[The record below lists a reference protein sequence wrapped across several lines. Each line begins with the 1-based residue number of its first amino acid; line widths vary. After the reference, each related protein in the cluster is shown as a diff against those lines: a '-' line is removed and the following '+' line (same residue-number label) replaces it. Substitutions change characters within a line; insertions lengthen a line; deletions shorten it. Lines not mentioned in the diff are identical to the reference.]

1 MKDLTK
7 RTYGKSFAVTKNAFK
22 RDGYTFVGWNT
33 AADGT
38 GILVKDKEKVS
49 NLTAENNDVVILYA
63 QWEAIPYTITYH
75 LNGGMNHAEN
85 PATYT
90 IEDAVEFKAPT
101 LDGYEF
107 KGWYSDILGLKK
119 VTEIEAGKMGNVTLY
134 ARWKK
139 IK

>member
-1 MKDLTK
+1 MKELTK

-49 NLTAENNDVVILYA
+49 NLT
-63 QWEAIPYTITYH
+63 
-75 LNGGMNHAEN
+75 AEN